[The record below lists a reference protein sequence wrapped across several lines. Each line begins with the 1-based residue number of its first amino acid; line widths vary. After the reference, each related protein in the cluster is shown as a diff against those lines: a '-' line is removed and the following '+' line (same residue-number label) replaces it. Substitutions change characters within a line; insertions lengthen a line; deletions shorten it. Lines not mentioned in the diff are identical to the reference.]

1 MPERRYHL
9 TGRTIAAMLGAVVL
23 PTVLTLATIR
33 EPRPMMPVDGD
44 PTPYGY
50 TVSLGFW
57 IIPALAMALWFL
69 ARKDIAVPDKKAFYT
84 VLVLL
89 PAIGGILDVLFATR
103 FFTFVNLDATLGI
116 MVPVV
121 GGEVPLEEFVFYV
134 MGFVVI
140 LLAYVWVKVTW
151 LESRGRMPTPPRGIL
166 HLHWPSLLLSAALVA
181 AGVLYKWYGPH
192 DHHEGFPGYF
202 TFLVLAAFSPVV
214 LMYRS
219 VKALI
224 SWRAFSLVM
233 FATVGVSM
241 LWEASLAIPYQWW
254 GYQSE
259 QMLGV
264 FIPGWT
270 DLPVEAALLWLVVT
284 WATVTW
290 YEAFRVIHAHPGGW
304 REALRGPA
312 RD

>member
-1 MPERRYHL
+1 MSARDHHL
-9 TGRTIAAMLGAVVL
+9 GSRTLLAMVVVVVL
-23 PTVLTLATIR
+23 PTVLTLATIN
-33 EPRPMMPVDGD
+33 EPRALVPVAGD

-57 IIPALAMALWFL
+57 IIPAVAMALWFWL
-69 ARKDIAVPDKKAFYT
+69 HHKVEVPDKRAFYT
-84 VLVLL
+84 VLLIL
-89 PAIGGILDVLFATR
+89 PGLGCALDFLFAEY
-103 FFTFVNLDATLGI
+103 FFTFVNLEATLGL

-121 GGEVPLEEFVFYV
+121 GGAVPIEEFIFYI

-140 LLAYVWVKVTW
+140 LLGYVWVKAAW
-151 LESRGRMPTPPRGIL
+151 LKADHRMPAPENGLLRP
-166 HLHWPSLLLSAALVA
+166 HWPSLLLCAALVV
-181 AGVLYKWYGPH
+181 AGVIYKYYGPH

-202 TFLVLAAFSPVV
+202 TFLVMVAFGPVV

-219 VKALI
+219 VRALI

-233 FATVGVSM
+233 FITLAVSQ

-254 GYQSE
+254 GYEPE
-259 QMLGV
+259 QMLGF

-270 DLPVEAALLWLVVT
+270 NLPIEAPLLWLVVT

-290 YEAFRVIHAHPGGW
+290 YEAFRVIYAHPGGW
-304 REALRGPA
+304 RTALRG
-312 RD
+312 